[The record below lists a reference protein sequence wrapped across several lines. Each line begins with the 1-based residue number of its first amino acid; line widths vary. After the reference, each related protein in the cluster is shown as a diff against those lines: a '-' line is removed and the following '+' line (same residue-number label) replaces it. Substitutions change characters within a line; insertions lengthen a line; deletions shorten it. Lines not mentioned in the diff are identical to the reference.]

1 VARLHLTVRGK
12 VQGVGFRWFVREV
25 ARRSSLSGWVRNLED
40 GGVEIVVAGTPE
52 ALDHLIAAVKQGPP
66 NARVEAVSQRAV
78 PSDAALPSPF
88 TVLR

>member
-1 VARLHLTVRGK
+1 VARLRLTVRGK

-40 GGVEIVVAGTPE
+40 GGVEIEAAGTQE
-52 ALDHLIAAVKQGPP
+52 ALDHLIAAVKRGPP
-66 NARVEAVSQRAV
+66 NARVEAVSQRALV
-78 PSDAALPSPF
+78 GDGALPAPF